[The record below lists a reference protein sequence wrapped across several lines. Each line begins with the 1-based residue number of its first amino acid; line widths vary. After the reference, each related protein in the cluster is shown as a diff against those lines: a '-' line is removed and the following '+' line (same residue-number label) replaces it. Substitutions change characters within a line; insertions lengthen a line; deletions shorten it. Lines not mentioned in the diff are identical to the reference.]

1 MEVGIMEC
9 NTLSPVRPIRT
20 RVRGGG
26 TIFLI
31 FLFVFAIMLCAPKSY
46 DDFEFSDVAQGSF
59 RDILDFSLRYGNGRF
74 LGNLCGVVIQRSP
87 VLAAGVKALTLTG
100 LICLMPLV
108 LGYRSPA
115 ALGGSFL
122 LLVGMEPGLFAQSIT
137 WNSGFGNFVPPAV
150 LSILVVYLLQH
161 YPQGPGQAGRKALA
175 CLAILLLGAASQ
187 LYAEHST
194 LVNIALALVVLVK
207 VCHDRKRGLLLPA
220 VLFFLATLTGGG
232 LMVLIPKIFAR
243 TSSHTDGYRAI
254 HLYSLFDTLFCCARN
269 FLRLSN
275 QYCGLSGLPVCL
287 GAIFTV
293 RRTAPRRS
301 EKANTCLLTLSAL
314 SGGYMLLT
322 RLMGSNSWS
331 GDMALL
337 QHALEACV
345 VATPLA
351 IWIIALFSETD
362 KLYRDRQ
369 LALLG
374 LALFSLAPLLVVH
387 PIGFRVQFHS
397 YVFVIMACL
406 LSCMPQ
412 TAAWSP
418 KMRSASGIA
427 LRGACLLLAL
437 CMCVMFFSIHTMDR
451 ARNNHIRQQMEAGA
465 EEIFIFRFPYPYIHD
480 SRDACL
486 GMYFYYD
493 EPMDITFPVLSFDI
507 WQDQYWD
514 SAK

>member
-9 NTLSPVRPIRT
+9 SATSSVCNTKT
-20 RVRGGG
+20 RVRGGR
-26 TIFLI
+26 TFLLI
-31 FLFVFAIMLCAPKSY
+31 FLFLFAIMLCAPKSY
-46 DDFEFSDVAQGSF
+46 DDFEFSDVARGSLA
-59 RDILDFSLRYGNGRF
+59 DILDFALNYGNGRF
-74 LGNLCGVVIQRSP
+74 LGNLGGVLIQRSAF
-87 VLAAGVKALTLTG
+87 LAAGVKALTLTG
-100 LICLMPLV
+100 LIFLMPLV

-115 ALGGSFL
+115 ALGVSFL
-122 LLVGMEPGLFAQSIT
+122 LLMGMEPGLFAQSIT
-137 WNSGFGNFVPPAV
+137 WNSGFGNFVPPAA
-150 LSILVVYLLQH
+150 LSILGVYLLQR
-161 YPQGPGQAGRKALA
+161 YPQEAGKVGRKAVT
-175 CLAILLLGAASQ
+175 CLAVFLLGAASG

-194 LVNIALALVVLVK
+194 LVNIVLALVVLVK

-220 VLFFLATLTGGG
+220 ALFFLATLLGGG
-232 LMVLIPKIFAR
+232 LMVLIPRVFAQ
-243 TSSHTDGYRAI
+243 TVSHTDGYRAI
-254 HLYSLFDTLFCCARN
+254 HLYSLKDTLFCCTRN

-275 QYCGLSGLPVCL
+275 QYCGLSGIPVCL

-293 RRTAPRRS
+293 GHTAARRS
-301 EKANTCLLTLSAL
+301 EKANTWLLTLSAL

-331 GDMALL
+331 GDMAVL

-351 IWIIALFSETD
+351 IWIIALFFETD

-397 YVFVIMACL
+397 YVFVVMACL
-406 LSCMPQ
+406 MSCMPQ
-412 TAAWSP
+412 AAHWP
-418 KMRSASGIA
+418 AKVRSASGIA
-427 LRGACLLLAL
+427 LRCGCLLLAL

-465 EEIFIFRFPYPYIHD
+465 QEIFIFRFPYPYIHD
-480 SRDACL
+480 SRDTCL

-493 EPMDITFPVLSFDI
+493 TPMDIEFPVLSFDI

-514 SAK
+514 QAK